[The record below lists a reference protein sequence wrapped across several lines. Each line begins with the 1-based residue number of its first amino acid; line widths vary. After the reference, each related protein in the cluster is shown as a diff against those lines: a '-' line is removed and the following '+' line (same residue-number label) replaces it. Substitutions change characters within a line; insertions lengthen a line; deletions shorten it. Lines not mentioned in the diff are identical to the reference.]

1 MIKLKKICFKIDN
14 KFILKNLDL
23 VIPKNKTTI
32 IMGKNGSGKST
43 LLKILNQ
50 IIKPSS
56 GKFYSELENP
66 VPMLFQKP
74 ILMHNTV
81 DYNYHILNKIK
92 KHQIN
97 NTWFKTFNLNNLI
110 NQNAMSLS
118 GGEKQKLFLARVMS
132 FNQNSLFLDEPN
144 QSLDLDSENLLL
156 DLLKQEQT
164 NKTIVMTLHDFEIA
178 KIIGDY
184 IVYMENGQIL
194 LKDFTDDF
202 FKKFHQNSF

>member
-1 MIKLKKICFKIDN
+1 
-14 KFILKNLDL
+14 
-23 VIPKNKTTI
+23 
-32 IMGKNGSGKST
+32 MGKNGSGKST

-50 IIKPSS
+50 IIKPSF
-56 GKFYSELENP
+56 GKFYSELEKP

-81 DYNYHILNKIK
+81 DYNYHILSKIK

-97 NTWFKTFNLNNLI
+97 NTWFKKFNLHNLI

-164 NKTIVMTLHDFEIA
+164 SKTIVMTLHDFEIA
-178 KIIGDY
+178 KLIGDF
-184 IVYMENGQIL
+184 IVYMENGKIL
-194 LKDFTDDF
+194 LQDFTDNF
-202 FKKFHQNSF
+202 FKKFHQNSI

>member
-1 MIKLKKICFKIDN
+1 MIKLEKICFEIDH
-14 KFILKNLDL
+14 KFVLRNIDL
-23 VIPKNKTTI
+23 TIPKNKTTI

-56 GKFYSELENP
+56 GKFYSELEKP

-92 KHQIN
+92 KHQID
-97 NTWFKTFNLNNLI
+97 NTWFQKFKLNNLS

-132 FNQNSLFLDEPN
+132 FNQKILFLDEPN
-144 QSLDLDSENLLL
+144 QNLDLDSENLLV
-156 DLLKQEQT
+156 DLLKKEQI

-178 KIIGDY
+178 KIIGDF
-184 IVYMENGQIL
+184 IVYMENGKIL
-194 LKDFTDDF
+194 LQDFTNTF
-202 FKKFHQNSF
+202 FKKFYQNNF

>member
-1 MIKLKKICFKIDN
+1 MIKLEKICFEIDN

-50 IIKPSS
+50 IIKPST
-56 GKFYSELENP
+56 GKFYSELEKP

-81 DYNYHILNKIK
+81 NYNYHILNKIK

-97 NTWFKTFNLNNLI
+97 NTWFKTFKLNNLI

-132 FNQNSLFLDEPN
+132 FNQNSLFMDEPN

-156 DLLKQEQT
+156 DLLRQEQK

-178 KIIGDY
+178 KIIGDF
-184 IVYMENGQIL
+184 IVYLENGQIL
-194 LKDFTDDF
+194 LQDFTDDF
-202 FKKFHQNSF
+202 FKKFHQNSS

>member
-1 MIKLKKICFKIDN
+1 MIKLEKICFEIDN

-50 IIKPSS
+50 IIKPST
-56 GKFYSELENP
+56 GKFYSELEKP

-81 DYNYHILNKIK
+81 NYNYHILNKIK

-97 NTWFKTFNLNNLI
+97 NTWFKTFKLNNLI

-118 GGEKQKLFLARVMS
+118 GGEKQKLFLSRVMS
-132 FNQNSLFLDEPN
+132 FNQNSLFMDEPN

-156 DLLKQEQT
+156 DLLRQEQK

-178 KIIGDY
+178 KIIGDF
-184 IVYMENGQIL
+184 IVYLENGQIL
-194 LKDFTDDF
+194 LQDFTDDF
-202 FKKFHQNSF
+202 FKKFHQNSS